1 MIYIPFFILAHNL
14 KNIDKRLK
22 DEGGREKKE
31 EGERRK
37 RRERGGGGGRD
48 SEGGGGEGKARE
60 GRGGKVKKECQ
71 TFCTIIPKTRERG
84 ERIKDDFLAT
94 ILIKALV

>member
-37 RRERGGGGGRD
+37 RRERGGVSYFKILGRN
-48 SEGGGGEGKARE
+48 
-60 GRGGKVKKECQ
+60 
-71 TFCTIIPKTRERG
+71 
-84 ERIKDDFLAT
+84 
-94 ILIKALV
+94 